1 MRSVSMSVLPEPV
14 RSELNRLGQLLKGI
28 RLARRLSQADLAAR
42 LRTSVATLQR
52 LETGSPGTSLGTFLA
67 VLWMLDAGMPSR
79 TLERDLTLMDLPKRY
94 RARRSQGTDQGLD
107 V

>member
-1 MRSVSMSVLPEPV
+1 MRNASVSVLPEPV
-14 RSELNRLGQLLKGI
+14 RSELARLGQLLKAI

-52 LETGSPGTSLGTFLA
+52 LETGNPGTSLGTFLA

-79 TLERDLTLMDLPKRY
+79 TLEQDLKLMDLPERH
-94 RARRSQGTDQGLD
+94 RARRSRGADKGLD